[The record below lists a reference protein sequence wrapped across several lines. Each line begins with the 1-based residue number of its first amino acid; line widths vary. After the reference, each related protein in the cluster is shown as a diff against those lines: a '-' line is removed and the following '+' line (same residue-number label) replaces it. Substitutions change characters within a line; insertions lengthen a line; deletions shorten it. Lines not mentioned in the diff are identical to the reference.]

1 MGEVYRARD
10 ARLGRDIAIKLL
22 PPWLLDDPAAR
33 ARFDR
38 EARAVAALNHP
49 NVVTIHEVGDYGDHP
64 FIAFELVAGETLRER
79 IARGPL
85 TVSDTL
91 AIALPIAEGLRH
103 AHERGILHRDL
114 KPQNI
119 MARPDGQVKILDFG
133 LGKFVNAA
141 PVAEDVTTTF
151 ASSATES
158 GKILGTLGYT
168 APEHLQGRPVDARSD
183 QFAFG
188 AIVYEMLTGRRAFAK
203 ETPFQ
208 TLSAIVEDEP
218 TPLATL
224 VPRVPSTVAAIVT
237 RCLKKHPEQRFA
249 TSGDLVLA
257 LRSVGN
263 TARSRVATVRR
274 FVMAAVLAILMVAAG
289 VTGSRWL
296 EQSRV
301 PAVVSTTQRRLAVLP
316 FMNIDGG
323 TASQAFADG
332 LAELLTTRL
341 SGFERSNRNLLIIAA
356 TELRRDGVTNARD
369 AQRTFRAT
377 HVVSGTLLR
386 AKNTIRLTLSLID
399 ASTLE
404 TIRGKVL
411 EGDAIDVLA
420 LQDAA
425 VKALAEM
432 LGIQV
437 DGAVTRAT
445 TAPGAY
451 DYYVQGRGYL
461 QRFER
466 ADNVDSAIKLF
477 TSAIQ
482 RDPGFALG
490 HAALG
495 EAYWRKFELTR
506 DPAFVASARGHVKDA
521 LARDPDNV
529 WVRISSG
536 IVARGTGAYENA
548 VTELNRALALDS
560 TNADAYRE
568 LGIAYETLER
578 YEDAEATYRKAI
590 DTRPGDWSMYG
601 AFGRFLAA
609 RRRYPEALEQ
619 FQRVLELTPDNAR
632 AYSNIGGIHL
642 YLGQH
647 DKAALAFEQSVKI
660 RRTPEALWNLGTY
673 YFGRGRFADSV
684 KAFQESVDLNGN
696 NYRIWGNLGSAYHAV
711 PDEARA
717 VVAFKR
723 AIDLAKVE
731 LRVDPRNPDILAD
744 LADFS
749 QSVGRRAEA
758 RQLATRALNAA
769 GPDGSVILFKVA
781 VVYEGMGDR
790 RQALTLL
797 RKAVR
802 AGYPISQIESS
813 RSLSALRTD
822 SGYSQVIKQ

>member
-1 MGEVYRARD
+1 
-10 ARLGRDIAIKLL
+10 
-22 PPWLLDDPAAR
+22 
-33 ARFDR
+33 
-38 EARAVAALNHP
+38 
-49 NVVTIHEVGDYGDHP
+49 
-64 FIAFELVAGETLRER
+64 
-79 IARGPL
+79 
-85 TVSDTL
+85 
-91 AIALPIAEGLRH
+91 
-103 AHERGILHRDL
+103 
-114 KPQNI
+114 
-119 MARPDGQVKILDFG
+119 
-133 LGKFVNAA
+133 
-141 PVAEDVTTTF
+141 
-151 ASSATES
+151 
-158 GKILGTLGYT
+158 
-168 APEHLQGRPVDARSD
+168 
-183 QFAFG
+183 
-188 AIVYEMLTGRRAFAK
+188 
-203 ETPFQ
+203 
-208 TLSAIVEDEP
+208 
-218 TPLATL
+218 
-224 VPRVPSTVAAIVT
+224 
-237 RCLKKHPEQRFA
+237 
-249 TSGDLVLA
+249 
-257 LRSVGN
+257 
-263 TARSRVATVRR
+263 
-274 FVMAAVLAILMVAAG
+274 
-289 VTGSRWL
+289 
-296 EQSRV
+296 
-301 PAVVSTTQRRLAVLP
+301 
-316 FMNIDGG
+316 
-323 TASQAFADG
+323 
-332 LAELLTTRL
+332 
-341 SGFERSNRNLLIIAA
+341 
-356 TELRRDGVTNARD
+356 
-369 AQRTFRAT
+369 
-377 HVVSGTLLR
+377 
-386 AKNTIRLTLSLID
+386 
-399 ASTLE
+399 
-404 TIRGKVL
+404 
-411 EGDAIDVLA
+411 
-420 LQDAA
+420 
-425 VKALAEM
+425 
-432 LGIQV
+432 
-437 DGAVTRAT
+437 
-445 TAPGAY
+445 
-451 DYYVQGRGYL
+451 
-461 QRFER
+461 
-466 ADNVDSAIKLF
+466 
-477 TSAIQ
+477 
-482 RDPGFALG
+482 
-490 HAALG
+490 
-495 EAYWRKFELTR
+495 
-506 DPAFVASARGHVKDA
+506 
-521 LARDPDNV
+521 
-529 WVRISSG
+529 
-536 IVARGTGAYENA
+536 
-548 VTELNRALALDS
+548 LNRALALDS